1 MNLYVAL
8 GLEETVAYYNAKE
21 SVDGQWV
28 RLHHRPRRLHDSP
41 P

>member
-8 GLEETVAYYNAKE
+8 GLEETVAYYNTKE

-28 RLHHRPRRLHDSP
+28 RPS
-41 P
+41 